1 MLAAFS
7 HRRVKTEELSCNDAT
22 MASVQCLR
30 EFVNE
35 RLTAAAEEI
44 VSVFEKTIVD
54 YEKEINRQRRLLAV
68 VWKPQVKLHRT
79 GL

>member
-1 MLAAFS
+1 MLAAVS
-7 HRRVKTEELSCNDAT
+7 HYQVIGEDLSCNDAT
-22 MASVQCLR
+22 MSSVQCLR

-44 VSVFEKTIVD
+44 VSVFEKTIID
-54 YEKEINRQRRLLAV
+54 YEKEINRQRTLLAI